1 MFSTMT
7 CVRNMPPSNSLQTR
21 CVRWGSRN
29 SGGTGVAACF
39 YPLHFEHAGPPTAP
53 PELAE
58 PHSNTETWLS
68 PRPVAGGATPDA
80 RRKETPDNGRCFT
93 NKQAPAE
100 RFLTRQI
107 RPPCRHSSGA
117 REDARW
123 APEARPWGQP
133 CGGRA
138 EPAPRMHLTRPAR
151 HATAQASDGLAAVPR
166 GHAAGSRPPPARRHC
181 CSCTAP
187 RPGKGR
193 TPPARHAGQ
202 RHRGARAPRG
212 RGGACLWDFGLA
224 GPSLLRGSGP
234 GSVALPRSPA
244 TPTH

>member
-1 MFSTMT
+1 MREMGESELGGYRCCSVFLSLT
-7 CVRNMPPSNSLQTR
+7 LQTR
-21 CVRWGSRN
+21 WAPHCAPGTCGAPQQYRN
-29 SGGTGVAACF
+29 VAVAAAGGWRCHSGCQKKGNPRQRT
-39 YPLHFEHAGPPTAP
+39 PLHKQASPGRKIFNPADQAP
-53 PELAE
+53 
-58 PHSNTETWLS
+58 LS
-68 PRPVAGGATPDA
+68 PL
-80 RRKETPDNGRCFT
+80 
-93 NKQAPAE
+93 E
-100 RFLTRQI
+100 RT
-107 RPPCRHSSGA
+107 A

-151 HATAQASDGLAAVPR
+151 RATAQASDGLAAVPR
-166 GHAAGSRPPPARRHC
+166 GHAAGSRPPPARCHC
-181 CSCTAP
+181 RLCTAP